1 MIFMPPR
8 HGKSELVTVRYS
20 AWRMKQDPSLNV
32 ILGSYNQRLAD
43 RFSRKIR
50 KVLADDAYQ
59 MQNAECKM
67 QNEGKL
73 EAAANGDSRGAGGTQ
88 RRPAPS
94 IHHSSFTDQHSPR
107 SPFPFANRPIN
118 RVSEWETAEGGGLR
132 AVGVGSGVTGFGAN
146 LIVIDDPVKSREQAN
161 SERNREKIWD
171 WFNDDL
177 YTRLEP
183 DGAIILIQTRWH
195 EDDLAGRL
203 LKEMANGG
211 TKWEVVCLPALAE
224 GTFTA
229 ETQRRGE
236 EEEMQDGKTIESGE
250 INASDLLSQRL
261 SVSAVKNH
269 LDPIKR
275 EPGAALWPERFT
287 REHFL
292 ELKERLGSWSF
303 SALYQ
308 QRPTPAEGGIFKCE
322 WFKKSIVAYAPKG
335 LRWARGY
342 DLAIST
348 RSTADYTA
356 SFRCA
361 FDKDNNLYIADGFRR
376 RIEVPEQR
384 RFISQRIKQ
393 ELDTT
398 HGVEQAVHGLGV
410 IQDLQRDRTLNGRH
424 FTKVKVDGDK
434 ISRAS
439 TWSPIAEAGR
449 IRLVRGPWIED
460 FIDEACS
467 FPNATHDDQIDAVS
481 IAVSMLQI
489 PSSKLITWNMGDVT
503 KPQGVKR

>member
-1 MIFMPPR
+1 
-8 HGKSELVTVRYS
+8 
-20 AWRMKQDPSLNV
+20 
-32 ILGSYNQRLAD
+32 
-43 RFSRKIR
+43 
-50 KVLADDAYQ
+50 
-59 MQNAECKM
+59 
-67 QNEGKL
+67 
-73 EAAANGDSRGAGGTQ
+73 
-88 RRPAPS
+88 
-94 IHHSSFTDQHSPR
+94 
-107 SPFPFANRPIN
+107 
-118 RVSEWETAEGGGLR
+118 
-132 AVGVGSGVTGFGAN
+132 
-146 LIVIDDPVKSREQAN
+146 
-161 SERNREKIWD
+161 
-171 WFNDDL
+171 
-177 YTRLEP
+177 
-183 DGAIILIQTRWH
+183 
-195 EDDLAGRL
+195 
-203 LKEMANGG
+203 MANGG

-229 ETQRRGE
+229 ESQRRGE
-236 EEEMQDGKTIESGE
+236 EEERQEGKTIEGGGDPVNIDTSASG
-250 INASDLLSQRL
+250 LLPPRL
-261 SVSAVKNH
+261 SVSAVENH

-481 IAVSMLQI
+481 IAVSMLQE
-489 PSSKLITWNMGDVT
+489 PSKKFFSFNMGDVT
-503 KPQGVKR
+503 MGVKK